1 MSDNQIGMNGLEKEL
16 EARKVEAVRR
26 GHSVNSLMTVMNFRN
41 FNYCI
46 ILKISFVLC
55 FIFL

>member
-1 MSDNQIGMNGLEKEL
+1 MSENQIGMNGLEKEL

-26 GHSVNSLMTVMNFRN
+26 GHSINSLMTVMNLIF
-41 FNYCI
+41 YCI
-46 ILKISFVLC
+46 IFKISFVLC